1 MPRRKRGAR
10 NRKGRAFPE
19 AQPRPPSGQELWM
32 ILAAEEL
39 LGRARDVARRI
50 DERMRQ
56 LLGPQG
62 PPGPGPGLPER
73 GQTDRAN
80 DSGARTGEV
89 GPGQDAG

>member
-1 MPRRKRGAR
+1 
-10 NRKGRAFPE
+10 
-19 AQPRPPSGQELWM
+19 M

-56 LLGPQG
+56 LLGPRG
-62 PPGPGPGLPER
+62 PHGPGPGLPER
-73 GQTDRAN
+73 GQPDLAD
-80 DSGARTGEV
+80 DSGARTDDV